1 MKNHLREYLEI
12 LNLTRDYLRDGW
24 QRHYDDPEPRRGA
37 GRKSGVTGAEST
49 FTSAM
54 GAGAQSGFRSENR
67 EQSEAREQE
76 QSGDPAKRLAAIARQ
91 VSGCTL
97 CRLSET
103 RTHAVPGEGVAS
115 PKVMIIG
122 EAPGAQEDSSGRPFV
137 GRAGRYLDKWMEAI
151 GLSRDRDLFIGNII
165 KCRPPENRDPFLDE
179 QEACLPYLERQVDLI
194 RPYAILTVG
203 RIATHIL
210 TGAEE
215 GIGRLH
221 GRTYSYRGIPLIPTY
236 HPSGVLRNP
245 QFRKPVWEDLKKLK
259 RIIDGG
265 E

>member
-1 MKNHLREYLEI
+1 MKNHFREYLDI
-12 LNLTRDYLRDGW
+12 LNLARDYLQDGW
-24 QRHYDDPEPRRGA
+24 KREYDDPEPVHSPD
-37 GRKSGVTGAEST
+37 SGGSLRNPARSRAE
-49 FTSAM
+49 
-54 GAGAQSGFRSENR
+54 AQSRNYAASL
-67 EQSEAREQE
+67 
-76 QSGDPAKRLAAIARQ
+76 SGDGDGRDVGPKTEDPAAQLAAIARQ
-91 VSGCTL
+91 VSSCTH

-122 EAPGAQEDSSGRPFV
+122 EAPGGQEDASGRPFV

-165 KCRPPENRDPFLDE
+165 KCRPPENRDPLLDE

-215 GIGRLH
+215 GIGRLR

-259 RIIDGG
+259 RLIDGG